1 MNIYKRP
8 ERKRIRL
15 KGFDYS
21 SPRPYFITIC
31 ARDKERLFV
40 NDQFNRLII
49 ECLMAEKH
57 KNEFK
62 IFVYCLMPDHLHLLL
77 SPTVQK
83 ISVSR
88 FIGAF
93 KSKSTRIAW
102 DFGIVGKLWQR
113 RFHDHIVRTQGDL
126 KNIGQYILDNPV
138 KGGLSVRWQ
147 NYQYLG
153 LIDSWY

>member
-1 MNIYKRP
+1 
-8 ERKRIRL
+8 
-15 KGFDYS
+15 
-21 SPRPYFITIC
+21 
-31 ARDKERLFV
+31 
-40 NDQFNRLII
+40 
-49 ECLMAEKH
+49 MAEKH

-83 ISVSR
+83 ISVSK

-138 KGGLSVRWQ
+138 RGGLSVRWQ